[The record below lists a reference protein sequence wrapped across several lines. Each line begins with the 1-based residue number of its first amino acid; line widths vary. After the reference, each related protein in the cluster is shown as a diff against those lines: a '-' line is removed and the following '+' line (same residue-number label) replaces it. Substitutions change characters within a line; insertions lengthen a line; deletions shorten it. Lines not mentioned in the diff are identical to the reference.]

1 MDERLELL
9 SQELLPISVDL
20 RRYRVAVTAVT
31 AARRT
36 TMEFELGGHAFSQR
50 MCEFIALV
58 APSQAAGSTTA
69 YCHAF
74 GSFIE
79 HCKETGYRTVTGE
92 SFASY
97 INWTKTAR
105 TRRRRT
111 LYFEG
116 TRQTYSSHLLAFMDW
131 LATLGDM
138 SLNEV
143 FAARSRHKKAFRGIG
158 ARLLQLSW
166 LKAVSPDEFIRLTR
180 AIRLEFESCK
190 RILEQ
195 PTSEQKKYQV
205 TFPLLP
211 FSMLLGTE
219 LAVRAVEFN
228 HLRIRDVRGD
238 RLLLNPPNKDP
249 SEVWLSPSLMSA
261 LELAQQWM
269 ARYRTKCAPDE
280 PLLAFPMWKGP
291 RAKQIVPFDTILL
304 LVSLNRFYEKYFD
317 LSAPDG
323 APYLYADPQADES
336 SLKHFSLSFKDF
348 RSAAITEAARHERN
362 PARVQRFARHKHFS
376 TTLRFY
382 VRETH
387 KRWISNVAK
396 SLAPSAELIRISLEN
411 RVASRQ
417 EETAAE
423 SASAAVLGG
432 HCEQALAGDRSCKR
446 ATDCRFCAFFR
457 IHVSKRS
464 FFLKEMEDS
473 VLQADFLQNTQGLLR
488 DAQNLREFAALNQAI
503 IDRIDEHLDDTRT
516 DVAA

>member
-1 MDERLELL
+1 MDEGVQLL
-9 SQELLPISVDL
+9 SQELLPISVDVS
-20 RRYRVAVTAVT
+20 RYRVAVTAVT

-36 TMEFELGGHAFSQR
+36 VMVFDLGGYPFSKR

-58 APSQAAGSTTA
+58 APSQGAGSTRG

-74 GSFIE
+74 ASFIE
-79 HCKETGYRTVTGE
+79 HCKETGCRTVTGE
-92 SFASY
+92 SLASY
-97 INWTKTAR
+97 ISWTKTAK

-116 TRQTYSSHLLAFMDW
+116 TRKTYSNNLLVFMDW
-131 LATLGDM
+131 LATLGDI

-158 ARLLQLSW
+158 ARLLELSW

-180 AIRLEFESCK
+180 AIRLEYESCK
-190 RILEQ
+190 RLLEQ
-195 PTSEQKKYQV
+195 PTTEQNKYPV

-228 HLRIRDVRGD
+228 HLRICDVRGD

-269 ARYRTKCAPDE
+269 ARYRTSCAPDE

-317 LSAPDG
+317 LSSPDG
-323 APYLYADPQADES
+323 VPYLYADSQADDS
-336 SLKHFSLSFKDF
+336 TVKRFSLPFKDF

-362 PARVQRFARHKHFS
+362 PARVMRFARHKQFS
-376 TTLRFY
+376 TTLRY
-382 VRETH
+382 YIRETH
-387 KRWISNVAK
+387 KRWKSNVAK
-396 SLAPSAELIRISLEN
+396 ALAPSAELVRISLEN
-411 RVASRQ
+411 RVATQ
-417 EETAAE
+417 EEEMAAE
-423 SASAAVLGG
+423 SATAAVPGG
-432 HCEQALAGDRSCKR
+432 HCEQALAGDQSCKR
-446 ATDCRFCAFFR
+446 ATDCRLCAFFR